1 MKIAIFISKFYPEFS
16 GVSRRIIR
24 LYKEIYKKK
33 KIYVDVYSGGEN
45 IKFRKNY
52 KYKFFNIRKLNDTL
66 KIKVKII
73 KIFYEIISFIEIFKI
88 LKKKNITLFILWAQ
102 IT

>member
-73 KIFYEIISFIEIFKI
+73 KIEIFFLKFNSSF
-88 LKKKNITLFILWAQ
+88 KKK
-102 IT
+102 